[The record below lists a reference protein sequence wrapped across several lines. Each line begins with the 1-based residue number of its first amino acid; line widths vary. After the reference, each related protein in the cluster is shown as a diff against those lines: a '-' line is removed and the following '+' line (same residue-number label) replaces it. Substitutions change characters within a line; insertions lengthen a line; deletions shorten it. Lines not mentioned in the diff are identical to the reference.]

1 MVKDL
6 VNCGIIPN
14 KTIYLDKPDISKKY
28 YSHWIRGYFDGDG
41 SVSKCKDRNIRGN
54 FLSSSR
60 DVIKFIVDKNVNSAD
75 MDLLVTKLASYKP
88 SDIRID
94 YDANYNKVQFAED
107 NEFDLSGVDMSEA
120 ITEFI
125 NMLDID
131 NKSEVAK
138 YTTELYNRSVDR
150 PK

>member
-1 MVKDL
+1 
-6 VNCGIIPN
+6 
-14 KTIYLDKPDISKKY
+14 
-28 YSHWIRGYFDGDG
+28 
-41 SVSKCKDRNIRGN
+41 
-54 FLSSSR
+54 
-60 DVIKFIVDKNVNSAD
+60 